1 MQHDFLEL
9 DEFVAEATKTDDER
23 RGEIKL
29 LPMQEQGLTM
39 GSWAMRLDGAREG
52 RNPLTWRMS
61 VFYIYD
67 RQDFIAMSAIQGADP
82 DEEYAL
88 AQESIAKGMRRGRE
102 YSPEVPA
109 GELVEA
115 EAFQLVPI
123 SEDQARE
130 IQFYDYKLPIIFGMC
145 DWFESLID
153 EITNSFVEHGI
164 DGATAVVCPQCGDPS
179 SVRAVTNFTANG
191 GFVVVRTET
200 GYTLT
205 RNDGFTVQATHHA
218 HLVCMKDECE
228 YNECIDLNEFEIDDS
243 GV

>member
-1 MQHDFLEL
+1 
-9 DEFVAEATKTDDER
+9 
-23 RGEIKL
+23 
-29 LPMQEQGLTM
+29 
-39 GSWAMRLDGAREG
+39 
-52 RNPLTWRMS
+52 

-88 AQESIAKGMRRGRE
+88 AEAAFAKGTRRGRE

-109 GELVEA
+109 GELVEVD
-115 EAFQLVPI
+115 AFQLIPI

-130 IQFYDYKLPIIFGMC
+130 IQFYEYKLPIIFGMC
-145 DWFESLID
+145 DWFAPLID
-153 EITNSFVEHGI
+153 EVTNGLVEHGI
-164 DGATAVVCPQCGDPS
+164 DGAELVVCPKCGDAT
-179 SVRAVTNFTANG
+179 SVRAVTTFTANG

-200 GYTLT
+200 KYTLT
-205 RNDGFTVQATHHA
+205 RNDGFTVQATNHA
-218 HLVCMKDECE
+218 HLVCMKDECD